1 MTGAHYTAEDVE
13 RRLQR
18 WLARYTNANDDT
30 DADSRARYPLR
41 MGQVKVH
48 DIEGRPGS
56 FGCVIHLQPH
66 YQLDDISATFRLV
79 TNFATAPAAA

>member
-1 MTGAHYTAEDVE
+1 
-13 RRLQR
+13 
-18 WLARYTNANDDT
+18 
-30 DADSRARYPLR
+30 